1 MFRFSHEQSIAN
13 IANVK
18 FGGQPGELPTV
29 LCGTIFYQGQRI
41 VNDEERGIFDRDQ
54 ASALVNRQAEL
65 SEETGNPAVLH
76 LYARTVQAFDKY
88 LDFVDEIWKGPFII
102 DSADPQVRS
111 SASGR
116 VSELGYADR
125 AIYNSISLATSDEEI
140 EAIER
145 SEVDSAIL
153 LAYNPTDCSVDG
165 SLKALE
171 TGGSLKERGLID
183 LARNLGMANLLID
196 PGVMPLGSGAG
207 SALRFSV
214 VAKARLGL
222 PVGSGIHN
230 AVSAWPW
237 LRDRGALNRKCCDA
251 SAAAMQLLSAGDFLL
266 YGPIENAEFIFPV
279 AAMADILV
287 AEAVKDLEVWPVP
300 EHPLHRLV

>member
-1 MFRFSHEQSIAN
+1 VQ
-13 IANVK
+13 
-18 FGGQPGELPTV
+18 
-29 LCGTIFYQGQRI
+29 
-41 VNDEERGIFDRDQ
+41 DEERGIFDRDR
-54 ASALVNRQAEL
+54 ATALVNRQAEL

-76 LYARTVQAFDKY
+76 LYARTSQTFERY

-111 SASGR
+111 GASKL
-116 VSELGYADR
+116 VSEMGYADR

-140 EAIER
+140 EAIR
-145 SEVDSAIL
+145 GSEIDSAIL

-165 SLKALE
+165 SLMALE

-183 LARNLGMANLLID
+183 LARSLGIANLLVD

-266 YGPIENAEFIFPV
+266 YGPIENADFIFPV
-279 AAMADILV
+279 AAMADIMI